1 MTSYIL
7 ALIMLV
13 LQVYILKHTYWA
25 RVFGCWE
32 DAYEK
37 MLQPIKVPVW
47 IVALLVL
54 ASLIPY
60 VWIVSS
66 VVFWILWL
74 KKYLDPEGTCSS
86 DYNTYWRFRDNFLM
100 RTI

>member
-13 LQVYILKHTYWA
+13 LQIYILKHTYWA

-32 DAYEK
+32 GAYEK
-37 MLQPIKVPVW
+37 MLQPIKVPIW

-66 VVFWILWL
+66 VVF
-74 KKYLDPEGTCSS
+74 
-86 DYNTYWRFRDNFLM
+86 
-100 RTI
+100 